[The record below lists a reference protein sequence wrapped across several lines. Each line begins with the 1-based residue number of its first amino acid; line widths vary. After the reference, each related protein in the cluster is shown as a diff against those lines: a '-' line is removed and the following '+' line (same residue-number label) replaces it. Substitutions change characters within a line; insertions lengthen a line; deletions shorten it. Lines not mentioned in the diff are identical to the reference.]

1 MDDVTS
7 QSLDLLSRR
16 MKQHA
21 PILFTGAGFSYGSRN
36 AAGRDLPLGYGLKEA
51 LATELLCLDCA
62 GADYTEFMGMSL
74 SEAYSVAYREC
85 EVRAAEFLR
94 RLFTDCIP
102 RPFHSTV
109 ASYPWYR
116 IYTLNIDDLMEAAA
130 PKGRLNIINSRHPM
144 LGEPGRI
151 DYVKL
156 HGCVQNHSEG
166 FVFSQ
171 EEYSRVSIAGK
182 RYADLTHD
190 LSLHDFVIIGANV
203 VEPDI
208 RFALNQYIDASDTR
222 RGNLFYVDPKPGYA
236 LRHKISQ
243 TGAHLIQ
250 LTCEEFAGW
259 LEKQNAGGRHTK
271 KDISRRAFDSMFRR
285 LRPFYDIQSS
295 KDNSTTKLYEGYT
308 PTWYDIFTDYDFRLP
323 VADRICGD
331 ITAALSKGGREPIVA
346 AVTGKAV
353 GGKSTLLLRIGM
365 TLLKQGYEV
374 VEYTGQRFDRHLFAQ
389 YAPTLDDVVILLVD
403 NGAKQYRV
411 LSDLLDEYPADRRLV
426 VVTVDRPFFHAKK
439 HYELSH
445 FPGYMEYNLD
455 RALVD
460 EIDALA
466 RSAVQTLDRKHL
478 LGYLLGKSDQERMK
492 HFTGSRDLVDALW
505 KLNHGEHFESRLSK
519 SYRRLI
525 NPAAGNAA
533 APDIAEVL
541 YMLGVFYM
549 AGLEYMP
556 HTLLQIWKAR
566 RYASVIEPAIADFV
580 KPVGNQGIA
589 LRSEII
595 KNLVMQKSEY
605 TGKHGVAVLGE
616 VLKHLKPFLS
626 DAGSYWNAIQSR
638 VMNVD
643 FLDKDLHLSYTN
655 IKRLL
660 TDLADAYAD
669 DPYYLIQLGK
679 IEQRLGNYSPAYN
692 HFNQAISLSPR
703 SYNALNALARN
714 YLRQA
719 ARDSSITKDR
729 AIVLYNEGRRRM
741 EILIG
746 EREQYQVRAY
756 SVHSLIVE
764 SVALWEKYGIEP
776 TAEDLKSLLGY
787 LRLVPVRQESDKR
800 MQHAG
805 KKLMDYIERR
815 KLTSR
820 LLNLGL
826 EDLAPLKSVLYN
838 DEDFDDDID

>member
-1 MDDVTS
+1 M
-7 QSLDLLSRR
+7 
-16 MKQHA
+16 
-21 PILFTGAGFSYGSRN
+21 
-36 AAGRDLPLGYGLKEA
+36 DLPLP
-51 LATELLCLDCA
+51 
-62 GADYTEFMGMSL
+62 
-74 SEAYSVAYREC
+74 EAYSVAC
-85 EVRAAEFLR
+85 GQGEVRASEFLR
-94 RLFTDCIP
+94 GLFTDCIP
-102 RPFHSTV
+102 RPYHRTV
-109 ASYPWYR
+109 ASYPWYK

-171 EEYSRVSIAGK
+171 EEYSRVPIADK

-203 VEPDI
+203 AEPDI
-208 RFALNQYIDASDTR
+208 KFALNQYTDASDTR

-236 LRHKISQ
+236 LSHRISQ

-250 LTCEEFAGW
+250 LTCEEFARW

-271 KDISRRAFDSMFRR
+271 KDISRRAFDCMFRR

-308 PTWYDIFTDYDFRLP
+308 PTWHDIFTDYDFRLP

-374 VEYTGQRFDRHLFAQ
+374 VEYIGQRFDRRLFAQ
-389 YAPTLDDVVILLVD
+389 YAPAIDDVVILLVD

-445 FPGYMEYNLD
+445 YPGYMEYNLD
-455 RALVD
+455 RALSD
-460 EIDALA
+460 EMDALA

-478 LGYLLGKSDQERMK
+478 LGRLLGKSDQERMK

-505 KLNHGEHFESRLSK
+505 QLNHGEHFEARLSK
-519 SYRRLI
+519 SYRRLVA
-525 NPAAGNAA
+525 PAAGNAA
-533 APDIAEVL
+533 AADIAEVL

-556 HTLLQIWKAR
+556 HTLLQIWKAK
-566 RYASVIEPAIADFV
+566 RYGAVIETEIADFV
-580 KPVGNQGIA
+580 KPVDNRGIA

-595 KNLVMQKSEY
+595 KNLVMQKSACA
-605 TGKHGVAVLGE
+605 GKRGVAVIGA

-643 FLDKDLHLSYTN
+643 FLDKDLHVSYTN

-660 TDLADAYAD
+660 TDLADAYAY

-719 ARDSSITKDR
+719 TRDNTITKER
-729 AIVLYNEGRRRM
+729 ALVLYNEGRRRM
-741 EILIG
+741 ETLIG

-776 TAEDLKSLLGY
+776 TADDLKSLLGF
-787 LRLVPVRQESDKR
+787 LRLVPVKQESDKR
-800 MQHAG
+800 MLHAG
-805 KKLMDYIERR
+805 KKLMEYIERR

-838 DEDFDDDID
+838 DEDFDDDLD